1 MIDLI
6 PLQYRLIASVIAL
19 AVALALAAAGGWFV
33 NGWRLDGQHQR
44 AMSDKQSDLVAE
56 QGKVREQNHAVDLM
70 AKSTEAADLRRK
82 QAERFAADAI
92 RRIDSRSESVSK
104 SDATNCDGVL
114 REAWEKW
121 K

>member
-1 MIDLI
+1 MN
-6 PLQYRLIASVIAL
+6 PLSINPLHML
-19 AVALALAAAGGWFV
+19 AAGVVALAIGFGGGWFV
-33 NGWRLDGQHQR
+33 NGWRLDGQHQK
-44 AMSDKQSDLVAE
+44 AMSEKQAELVAE
-56 QGKVREQNHAVDLM
+56 QGKVREQNHAVDLL

-82 QAERFAADAI
+82 QAEKFAADAI

-104 SDATNCDGVL
+104 SEATNCDGVL